1 MSPKFEGTERRR
13 WSVLDRRI
21 LASIGLEDYV
31 FDRPA
36 DRYIRSFRNLHGA
49 YQLVG
54 RVYKAQE
61 TGGKH
66 PTQIAGAERQAD
78 STQ

>member
-1 MSPKFEGTERRR
+1 M
-13 WSVLDRRI
+13 
-21 LASIGLEDYV
+21 GLENYV

-49 YQLVG
+49 YRLLG
-54 RVYKAQE
+54 RIDKAQE

-66 PTQIAGAERQAD
+66 PTQIAGAERQAV
-78 STQ
+78 STG